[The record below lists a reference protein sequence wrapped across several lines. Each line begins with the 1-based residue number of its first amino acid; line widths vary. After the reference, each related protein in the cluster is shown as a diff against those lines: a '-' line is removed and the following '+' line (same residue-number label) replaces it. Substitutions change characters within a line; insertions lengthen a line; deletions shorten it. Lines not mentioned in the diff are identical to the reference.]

1 MTQPELRFEQG
12 TLSLSGWTSA
22 AMEKVFG
29 KTAWTWDFRSQTWR
43 APAIAYPQL
52 VQAMAEKSVGT
63 TNLVEQ
69 WQKVNW
75 ANITLPDLREE
86 QRQAVD
92 AWMKTQRGLVVMPT
106 GTGKTE
112 VALRIMA
119 ETGCSTLVVAPIRDL
134 MYQWHRRILRALD
147 YDAGIIGDN
156 TFNVKAVS
164 VTTYD
169 SACIHMP
176 QLGNRFKLLIFDE
189 CHHLPGMMR
198 SDAARMSIAPWR
210 LGLSA
215 TPERT
220 DGRHVLFGELIGPEV
235 YRLRMDEVRGRS
247 LANYSVV
254 RIPVHLTEDE
264 QDRYEALG
272 REVRQFMLEAR
283 ELNPDLS
290 WEDVCKNSATDLG
303 ARRALEAYR
312 AKQAIEDRAE
322 EKLRILEDLFRLHL
336 GSPMIIFAGS
346 NAMARDVS
354 RRFLLPCLLS
364 HCGKKE
370 RLDYLEGLRD
380 GVYPAIV
387 ANQVL
392 DEGVDIPAVKVAVVI
407 VVCPVRNKLSSD
419 WAASCANR
427 GRIRLSCMK
436 LSVRIPTNRTSHAN
450 VEPRMLTR
458 ELAIVEYR
466 DMQALPDKLTARKH
480 AHYVD
485 YAQRMCDTYARSLGL
500 TRREI
505 HRAIH
510 AIFALE
516 PDCPPRR
523 IDAFCKLLD
532 EASIYT
538 TDEGGLAAKLRQRVF
553 RAAAPLHPWSRQP
566 ILGSNTTS
574 KPPKRRSLPNWG

>member
-12 TLSLSGWTSA
+12 TLTLSGWAPA
-22 AMEKVFG
+22 AVEKVFG
-29 KTAWTWDFRSQTWR
+29 KSIWSWDFRSQTWR

-52 VQAMAEKSVGT
+52 AHTLGEKSVGT

-69 WQKVNW
+69 WQTVNW
-75 ANITLPDLREE
+75 AHINLPDLRDE
-86 QRQAVD
+86 QRLAVES
-92 AWMKTQRGLVVMPT
+92 WMKSHRGLIVMPT

-198 SDAARMSIAPWR
+198 SDAARMSCAPWR

-220 DGRHVLFGELIGPEV
+220 DGRHALFGELIGPEV
-235 YRLRMDEVRGRS
+235 YRLAIDEVRGRS
-247 LANYSVV
+247 LANYTVI
-254 RIPVHLTEDE
+254 RIPVHLREDE
-264 QDRYEALG
+264 QARYEALG
-272 REVRQFMLEAR
+272 LQVRQFMQEAR
-283 ELNPDLS
+283 ELNPDIS

-312 AKQAIEDRAE
+312 AKQAIEDRAA

-380 GVYPAIV
+380 GIYPAIV

-407 VVCPVRNKLSSD
+407 GGMASTKQAQQRLGRILRKSGTHSAILYEVVCQDTNEATKSRKRRASD
-419 WAASCANR
+419 AYA
-427 GRIRLSCMK
+427 G
-436 LSVRIPTNRTSHAN
+436 
-450 VEPRMLTR
+450 TR
-458 ELAIVEYR
+458 
-466 DMQALPDKLTARKH
+466 H
-480 AHYVD
+480 
-485 YAQRMCDTYARSLGL
+485 
-500 TRREI
+500 
-505 HRAIH
+505 
-510 AIFALE
+510 
-516 PDCPPRR
+516 RR
-523 IDAFCKLLD
+523 I
-532 EASIYT
+532 
-538 TDEGGLAAKLRQRVF
+538 
-553 RAAAPLHPWSRQP
+553 
-566 ILGSNTTS
+566 
-574 KPPKRRSLPNWG
+574 

>member
-1 MTQPELRFEQG
+1 MAPSELRFEQG
-12 TLSLSGWTSA
+12 TLTLSGWA
-22 AMEKVFG
+22 PVAVEKVFG
-29 KTAWTWDFRSQTWR
+29 KSTWNWDSRSQLWR
-43 APAIAYPQL
+43 APAIAYPKIL
-52 VQAMAEKSVGT
+52 EALGEKAIGT
-63 TNLVEQ
+63 ANLVEQ
-69 WQKVNW
+69 WQTVRW
-75 ANITLPDLREE
+75 ANVNLPELRAE

-92 AWMKTQRGLVVMPT
+92 NWMATRRGLVVMPT

-112 VALRIMA
+112 VALRLMA
-119 ETGCSTLVVAPIRDL
+119 DTGCSTLIVAPIRDL
-134 MYQWHRRILRALD
+134 MYQWHRRILRSLD

-156 TFNVKAVS
+156 TFNVRAIS

-176 QLGNRFKLLIFDE
+176 GLGNRFKFLIFDE

-198 SDAARMSIAPWR
+198 ADAARMSVAPWR

-220 DGRHVLFGELIGPEV
+220 DGRHDLFAELIGPEV
-235 YRLRMDEVRGRS
+235 FRLRIDEVRGTS
-247 LANYSVV
+247 LADYSVI
-254 RIPVHLTEDE
+254 RIPVHLTEEE
-264 QDRYEALG
+264 QARYESLG
-272 REVRQFMLEAR
+272 REVRQFMFEAR
-283 ELNPDLS
+283 ETNPDMT
-290 WEDVCKNSATDLG
+290 WEDVCKNSAIDLG

-407 VVCPVRNKLSSD
+407 GGQASTKQAQQRLGRILRKSGSHSAILYEVVCQDTNEAVKSRKRRASD
-419 WAASCANR
+419 AYA
-427 GRIRLSCMK
+427 G
-436 LSVRIPTNRTSHAN
+436 
-450 VEPRMLTR
+450 TR
-458 ELAIVEYR
+458 
-466 DMQALPDKLTARKH
+466 H
-480 AHYVD
+480 
-485 YAQRMCDTYARSLGL
+485 
-500 TRREI
+500 
-505 HRAIH
+505 
-510 AIFALE
+510 
-516 PDCPPRR
+516 RR
-523 IDAFCKLLD
+523 I
-532 EASIYT
+532 
-538 TDEGGLAAKLRQRVF
+538 
-553 RAAAPLHPWSRQP
+553 
-566 ILGSNTTS
+566 
-574 KPPKRRSLPNWG
+574 

>member
-1 MTQPELRFEQG
+1 MTSELRFEQG
-12 TLSLSGWTSA
+12 TLTLTGWTPA
-22 AMEKVFG
+22 ALEKVFG
-29 KTAWTWDFRSQTWR
+29 RSIWSWDSRSQSWR
-43 APAIAYPQL
+43 APAIAYPQIVETL
-52 VQAMAEKSVGT
+52 ASKSVGT
-63 TNLVEQ
+63 ANQVEQ
-69 WQKVNW
+69 WQTVNW
-75 ANITLPDLREE
+75 AHINLPEMRAE
-86 QRQAVD
+86 QVQAVES
-92 AWMKTQRGLVVMPT
+92 WLKPRRGLIVMPT

-112 VALRIMA
+112 VALRLMA
-119 ETGCSTLVVAPIRDL
+119 DTRCSTLIVAPIRDL

-220 DGRHVLFGELIGPEV
+220 DGRHALFGELIGPEV
-235 YRLRMDEVRGRS
+235 FRLAIDEVRGKS

-264 QDRYEALG
+264 QDRYESLG
-272 REVRQFMLEAR
+272 REIRQYMQEVR
-283 ELNPDLS
+283 ELNPDVS
-290 WEDVCKNSATDLG
+290 WEDVCKNSATDLA

-380 GVYPAIV
+380 GIYPAIV

-407 VVCPVRNKLSSD
+407 GGMSSTKQAQQRLGRILRKSGTHSAILYEVVCQDTNEATKSRKRRASD
-419 WAASCANR
+419 AYA
-427 GRIRLSCMK
+427 G
-436 LSVRIPTNRTSHAN
+436 
-450 VEPRMLTR
+450 TR
-458 ELAIVEYR
+458 
-466 DMQALPDKLTARKH
+466 H
-480 AHYVD
+480 
-485 YAQRMCDTYARSLGL
+485 
-500 TRREI
+500 
-505 HRAIH
+505 
-510 AIFALE
+510 
-516 PDCPPRR
+516 RR
-523 IDAFCKLLD
+523 I
-532 EASIYT
+532 
-538 TDEGGLAAKLRQRVF
+538 
-553 RAAAPLHPWSRQP
+553 
-566 ILGSNTTS
+566 
-574 KPPKRRSLPNWG
+574 